1 MNRYRGNS
9 ISSLLR
15 SLSFAG
21 AVLVLAGCG
30 EGPGN
35 PRPPHSPP
43 RPVTEVGKISRAHLV
58 LPARPVQP
66 KPGMM

>member
-1 MNRYRGNS
+1 MIQRTLSTLRCLS
-9 ISSLLR
+9 RLSLV
-15 SLSFAG
+15 AG
-21 AVLVLAGCG
+21 VVLAFSACG

-35 PRPPHSPP
+35 PRPPQSPP
-43 RPVTEVGKISRAHLV
+43 RPITDAGKVTPANLV